1 MLLKNP
7 GFTAMAVAT
16 LALGIRGFLFQI
28 SAVDP
33 FTFVG
38 GAIFLLVVATIA
50 SAIPAARASRLDPAR
65 LLRQE

>member
-1 MLLKNP
+1 M
-7 GFTAMAVAT
+7 
-16 LALGIRGFLFQI
+16 IRGFLFQI

-38 GAIFLLVVATIA
+38 GTMFLLVVATIA
-50 SAIPAARASRLDPAR
+50 SAIPAARASRIDPAR